1 MFQFSHTFSSSQI
14 SHLHQFSLNE
24 GWIPAGG
31 RHPNEVLSTWSTIV
45 TTVVQVA
52 FSLAGASYCSKRD
65 YYGGIQ
71 VPEKE
76 KLGSPEPPFS
86 LSLQPRAGGYTA
98 AGRQSF
104 RLKPSQLSLVSFES
118 KEELAACQKRNP
130 SSLQIHER
138 NVFKSS
144 CYCQEYQKFGRL
156 HIKVKI
162 YGKIWLGKF
171 CF

>member
-1 MFQFSHTFSSSQI
+1 M
-14 SHLHQFSLNE
+14 
-24 GWIPAGG
+24 
-31 RHPNEVLSTWSTIV
+31 
-45 TTVVQVA
+45 VV
-52 FSLAGASYCSKRD
+52 
-65 YYGGIQ
+65 Q

-162 YGKIWLGKF
+162 YGRNLAWEILFLRAVARRKKSICFANEEQRKLLAYFSLFSLDNTYLCSFGKDCKI
-171 CF
+171 